1 MLKNKTTRVVV
12 FGAAILA
19 VVAGAAVATTAN
31 AATQVNGSQG
41 KVYIG
46 DVLTNALVPA
56 GHVFAWTDDTFGFGD
71 SANASTPYTCP
82 ADATGSVTFLAP
94 KGQEFT
100 LANWK
105 ATGSSLFY
113 PSTSKNVAQFNT
125 SLYGQNVGNAA
136 AVQASGGDFSIGLAC
151 TINNQTKLASTGI
164 YFASIHVTAV
174 TGAYTVDQPTE
185 DVVAP
190 PITPPSGS
198 QALTLKA
205 TTLAAQDGVLSLLA
219 PASSTVLI
227 GNPVL
232 DPTTHLSVST
242 GKLGNV
248 TVSDGRVVTHPG
260 WNLTTAVS
268 VFTLEGDSTKTIPA
282 AQLGLSPIIVSKPLN
297 SVVTAASAQIAG
309 SGASTSSFASADNG
323 ANVGSTVVDADL
335 KFIAPA
341 TATAGTYD
349 STLTLT
355 LTSK

>member
-1 MLKNKTTRVVV
+1 MLKNKTTRSVVI
-12 FGAAILA
+12 GAAVLA
-19 VVAGAAVATTAN
+19 VVAGVAVANSAN
-31 AATQVNGSQG
+31 AANQPNGSQG
-41 KVYIG
+41 AMYIG
-46 DVLTNALVPA
+46 SGNTGAHVPA
-56 GHVFAWTDDTFGFGD
+56 GTTSAFTDGNFGYGD
-71 SANASTPYTCP
+71 PTNVVAPYTCP
-82 ADATGSVTFLAP
+82 SDATGVASFVALA
-94 KGQEFT
+94 GQEYT
-100 LANWK
+100 VANW
-105 ATGSSLFY
+105 AGTAFAGF
-113 PSTSKNVAQFNT
+113 
-125 SLYGQNVGNAA
+125 
-136 AVQASGGDFSIGLAC
+136 ASGTKNISAPDTTLSDFSGTGTAAMKTTGGNYSVGIAC
-151 TINNQTKLASTGI
+151 TINNGSALASTGV
-164 YFASIHVTAV
+164 YFASLHIAAG
-174 TGAYTVDQPTE
+174 GAYTIDQPT
-185 DVVAP
+185 VAGPTTP
-190 PITPPSGS
+190 PTPPSGS

-268 VFTLEGDSTKTIPA
+268 AFALEGDATKTIPA

-341 TATAGTYD
+341 TALAGTYD

>member
-1 MLKNKTTRVVV
+1 MLKNKTTRAVVI
-12 FGAAILA
+12 GAAVFA
-19 VVAGAAVATTAN
+19 VVAGVAVTSTAN
-31 AATQVNGSQG
+31 AANQPNGSQG
-41 KVYIG
+41 AMYIG
-46 DVLTNALVPA
+46 SGNTGALVPA
-56 GHVFAWTDDTFGFGD
+56 GTSSAFTDPNFGYGD
-71 SANASTPYTCP
+71 PTNVTAPYTCP
-82 ADATGSVTFLAP
+82 SDATGVASFVALA
-94 KGQEFT
+94 GQEYT
-100 LANWK
+100 VANWAGK
-105 ATGSSLFY
+105 AFSGF
-113 PSTSKNVAQFNT
+113 
-125 SLYGQNVGNAA
+125 
-136 AVQASGGDFSIGLAC
+136 ASGTKNISTPDATLNDFAGTGTAAMKTTGGNYSVGIAC
-151 TINNQTKLASTGI
+151 TINNGSALASTGV
-164 YFASIHVTAV
+164 YFASIHITAV
-174 TGAYTVDQPTE
+174 TGAYTIDQPTAAA
-185 DVVAP
+185 AP
-190 PITPPSGS
+190 TPTSTPVGS
-198 QALTLKA
+198 QPLTLKA

-297 SVVTAASAQIAG
+297 SVVTAAGAQIAG

>member
-1 MLKNKTTRVVV
+1 MLKHKTTRAVVI
-12 FGAAILA
+12 GAAVLA
-19 VVAGAAVATTAN
+19 VVAGAAVASTAY
-31 AATQVNGSQG
+31 AANQPNGSQG
-41 KVYIG
+41 AMYIG
-46 DVLTNALVPA
+46 NANTNALVPA
-56 GHVFAWTDDTFGFGD
+56 GTTSAFNAANFGYSNPVD
-71 SANASTPYTCP
+71 VTAPYTCP
-82 ADATGSVTFLAP
+82 ADATEVASFVALA
-94 KGQEFT
+94 GQEST
-100 LANWK
+100 IANWAGTAFAGFATGTKNVVEPDANLSDFLGNGTTAMK
-105 ATGSSLFY
+105 ATGGNYS
-113 PSTSKNVAQFNT
+113 
-125 SLYGQNVGNAA
+125 VG
-136 AVQASGGDFSIGLAC
+136 FAC
-151 TINNQTKLASTGI
+151 TINGGTKLASSGV
-164 YFASIHVTAV
+164 YFASLHIAAG
-174 TGAYTVDQPTE
+174 GAYTIDQPT
-185 DVVAP
+185 VPGPTIP
-190 PITPPSGS
+190 PLPPVGS

-227 GNPVL
+227 GSPVL

-268 VFTLEGDSTKTIPA
+268 VFALEGDATKTIPA

-335 KFIAPA
+335 KFVAPA
-341 TATAGTYD
+341 TAPAGTYD